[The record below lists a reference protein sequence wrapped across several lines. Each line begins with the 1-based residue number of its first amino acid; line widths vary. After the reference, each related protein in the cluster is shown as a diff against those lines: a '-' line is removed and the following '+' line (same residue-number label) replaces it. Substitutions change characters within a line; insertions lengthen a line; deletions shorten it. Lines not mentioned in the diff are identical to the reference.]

1 MAYSPTTEEE
11 ARVYGGSCL
20 CGGVAYRATGP
31 FSVVAR
37 CHCVQCRKA
46 SGAEY
51 ATNGSVLRE
60 NFEIVRGDDLLSEF
74 ESSEGNFRVFCG
86 RCGSPLFKRVDA
98 DDSKIRIRLG
108 TLDDAY
114 AGPVRFRTFTS
125 RKLALTP
132 LPDDDL
138 MTFETAP
145 GA

>member
-1 MAYSPTTEEE
+1 
-11 ARVYGGSCL
+11 
-20 CGGVAYRATGP
+20 
-31 FSVVAR
+31 
-37 CHCVQCRKA
+37 VQCRKA

-60 NFEIVRGDDLLSEF
+60 NFEIVRGEDLLSEF

-98 DDSKIRIRLG
+98 DTSKIRIRLG

-114 AGPVRFRTFTS
+114 AGPVRFRAFTNQ
-125 RKLALTP
+125 KLDLTP